1 MSPER
6 KGRYSMGY
14 KVEKFPMPSMCGA
27 SSGNRFLAKVTNEE
41 TGRHCKFAVT
51 VSGTLGCE
59 LRSPTPGFPARDEM
73 TEEEI
78 HKEFEDMVAAISE
91 AQ

>member
-1 MSPER
+1 
-6 KGRYSMGY
+6 
-14 KVEKFPMPSMCGA
+14 MPSMCGA

-51 VSGTLGCE
+51 ISGDTTGCE
-59 LRSPTPGFPARDEM
+59 LRSPTPGFPAKDEM

-78 HKEFEDMVAAISE
+78 RKELMEMEFAISD